1 MIQYINKS
9 DLVAEIDEI
18 VKALR
23 RQKPN
28 PFGSETQCLADA
40 EIEVLNLIKGI
51 IDTLET
57 KDVNLEKR
65 RLFNEGVWYA
75 VQHLVL
81 SEDEPTLAQDLLRA
95 MNVDKKEWLD
105 IQCGTGYQNDKM
117 KRFLKSI

>member
-75 VQHLVL
+75 VQYLVL
-81 SEDEPTLAQDLLRA
+81 AVDEPTLAKDLLETT
-95 MNVDKKEWLD
+95 NVEQKEWLD
-105 IQCGTGYQNDKM
+105 IQYETGYEDDKM
-117 KRFLKSI
+117 DKFLKSI